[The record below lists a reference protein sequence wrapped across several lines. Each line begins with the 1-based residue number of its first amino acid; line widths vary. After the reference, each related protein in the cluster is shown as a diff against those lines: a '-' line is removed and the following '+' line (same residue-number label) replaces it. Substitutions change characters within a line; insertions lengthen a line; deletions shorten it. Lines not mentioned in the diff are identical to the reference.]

1 LGIHTKNSLETEEG
15 MAVYYDR
22 QTAILD
28 GQVYNDTAIWS
39 ATLATGLASGVI
51 SSPQTFLSLF
61 SFFESFYL
69 LHQLLQR
76 LNADVQKAQEA
87 ARRHAL
93 VMCLRIY
100 RGVPKL
106 ERTGVCYTKDAHY
119 LRGLRKIEQAVAQDE
134 TVLDRLAV
142 GVVALDR
149 LPDLQELGIIVSSQP
164 LRKLAND
171 PNLDAYI
178 LSFEEQQREKYLA
191 RQE

>member
-1 LGIHTKNSLETEEG
+1 MS
-15 MAVYYDR
+15 VYYDR

-178 LSFEEQQREKYLA
+178 RSFEEQQREKYPA